1 MNGAELIGLQKSPY
15 WFSPEG
21 MHLDC
26 GAFVTLLEYA
36 SGKTAKIMG
45 KPSELFFQIALD
57 ALQLPPSDVI
67 VVGDDITS
75 DIVGAEKMKM
85 SSLLVR
91 TGKFTPSQ
99 LENPIAKPTWVCDTI
114 SDLTQLF

>member
-1 MNGAELIGLQKSPY
+1 ML
-15 WFSPEG
+15 
-21 MHLDC
+21 LDC

-57 ALQLPPSDVI
+57 ALQLPPSDVV

-75 DIVGAEKMKM
+75 DIVGAQKMNM
-85 SSLLVR
+85 SSLLVK
-91 TGKFTPSQ
+91 TGKFKPGQ
-99 LENPIAKPTWVCDTI
+99 LENPVAKPTWICDTV
-114 SDLTQLF
+114 SDLLHLF